1 MIKEEIKKL
10 KIDIEESFMSGDYE
24 NVIIVLKLMINKIDE
39 LEKLKK

>member
-24 NVIIVLKLMINKIDE
+24 NVIIVLKLMIDKIDE